1 MEPTYQVI
9 FRGKLLT
16 GFSAETVSENVAKLF
31 RTEPSRVAAML
42 KQSKLV
48 LKTGINKAT
57 AQQYQEALR
66 QAGMMVAV
74 MADEPSG
81 AATPAAAAVAAT
93 AAVVTSEIA
102 ASASGETAESEA
114 PLDSKPAAPKVE
126 IDTSHL
132 SLAEVGAVIGELP
145 RNPHPAPVVVPANLS
160 LAAPGVLLIEAKP
173 VPKREVDTSALSLEP
188 AKIVEKQVSALVREA
203 G

>member
-16 GFSAETVSENVAKLF
+16 GFSAEVVSENVAKLF
-31 RTEPSRVAAML
+31 RTEPSRIAAML

-48 LKTGINKAT
+48 LKTGISKAT

-66 QAGMMVAV
+66 AAGMMVAV
-74 MADEPSG
+74 MADEPS
-81 AATPAAAAVAAT
+81 AAPTPTAAPASTAAVASPVAQAEVSGDT
-93 AAVVTSEIA
+93 ADTD
-102 ASASGETAESEA
+102 A
-114 PLDSKPAAPKVE
+114 PLDNKPAAPRVE

-132 SLAEVGAVIGELP
+132 SLADVGVVIGELP
-145 RNPHPAPVVVPANLS
+145 RNPNPAPIVVPASLS
-160 LAAPGVLLIEAKP
+160 LAAPGVVLVEAKP
-173 VPKREVDTSALSLEP
+173 VPRREVDTSGLSLEP
-188 AKIVEKQVSALVREA
+188 VKIVEKPLSALVREA

>member
-16 GFSAETVSENVAKLF
+16 GFTAETVSENVAKLF

-66 QAGMMVAV
+66 AAGMMVAV
-74 MADEPSG
+74 IADEPTGVPVPVAAPAVTS
-81 AATPAAAAVAAT
+81 ATPASAVVPSET
-93 AAVVTSEIA
+93 AADA
-102 ASASGETAESEA
+102 DA
-114 PLDSKPAAPKVE
+114 PLDTKPAPPKLE
-126 IDTSHL
+126 INTSHL
-132 SLAEVGAVIGELP
+132 SLAEVGVVIGELP
-145 RNPHPAPVVVPANLS
+145 RNPNPAPVIVPANLS
-160 LAAPGVLLIEAKP
+160 LAAPGVVLIEAKP

-188 AKIVEKQVSALVREA
+188 AKIVEKPLSALVREA